1 MDQQEKKKKQIHFC
15 FLIFFDLST
24 VKETPE
30 TNAREKMHGLVQ

>member
-1 MDQQEKKKKQIHFC
+1 MDQQEKKKEIKS
-15 FLIFFDLST
+15 FLFSYFFDLST